1 MELKY
6 INPLNKNDHSA
17 SKNLSDF
24 PTLLRSAFPLV
35 PENAKICLICRRQIY
50 KQKSNLSQTDTKKA
64 KIVCNDEYHRAGL
77 AVLQQIKKKF
87 SESTNKQERIQLLH
101 RSFGLVRT

>member
-1 MELKY
+1 MDSYWKLKC

-35 PENAKICLICRRQIY
+35 PAKNTKYVWPVDAKFISRNRIY
-50 KQKSNLSQTDTKKA
+50 LKLMLKKL
-64 KIVCNDEYHRAGL
+64 K
-77 AVLQQIKKKF
+77 
-87 SESTNKQERIQLLH
+87 
-101 RSFGLVRT
+101 

>member
-1 MELKY
+1 MDSYWKLKC

-24 PTLLRSAFPLV
+24 PILLRSAFSLV
-35 PENAKICLICRRQIY
+35 EVHIY
-50 KQKSNLSQTDTKKA
+50 KQKSNLFQTDAKKA
-64 KIVCNDEYHRAGL
+64 KIVCDDEYHKAGV

-87 SESTNKQERIQLLH
+87 SESTNKQ
-101 RSFGLVRT
+101 